1 MHIEKLGP
9 NRGTLLRK
17 NESKSLIIDINMKN
31 LKNIFLINGNRF
43 LTDDINS
50 QDLKIPPNAYYM
62 IINRSDKEIQI
73 SYNLDVSQHKLIY
86 NPYKY
91 EKAQKPKIDPVEFRE
106 SHDIPEGF
114 IDILPKWYS
123 IKFTY
128 PDYNLIFINPEMGIS
143 FQIHRERSEYWK
155 IIKGHP
161 IVLSG
166 HRVYYFVDSG
176 THIKNPVG
184 TYHSIINPNT
194 QKDQYVAIEERW
206 SGNFDEE
213 DIKRV
218 FNPNNY
224 H

>member
-1 MHIEKLGP
+1 MYSEKLGP

-17 NESKSLIIDINMKN
+17 NGAKSLFIDVNMKD
-31 LKNIFLINGNRF
+31 LKDIFLINGNKF
-43 LTDDINS
+43 FTDDIS
-50 QDLKIPPNAYYM
+50 SHDLIVPPNEYYM
-62 IINRSDKEIQI
+62 IINRADKEIHI
-73 SYNLDVSQHKLIY
+73 KYNLDVSQHQVIY

-91 EKAQKPKIDPVEFRE
+91 ENAQKTQIDPVEFRK
-106 SHDIPEGF
+106 SHEVPEGY

-128 PDYNLIFINPEMGIS
+128 PEYNLIFIKPEMGIS
-143 FQIHRERSEYWK
+143 FQIHRERSEYWE
-155 IIKGHP
+155 IIKGKP
-161 IVLSG
+161 IILTG

-184 TYHSIINPNT
+184 SYHSIINPNT
-194 QKDQYVAIEERW
+194 QKDKFVVLKERW
-206 SGNFDEE
+206 SGHFDEE

-224 H
+224 Q